1 MRTRIFRV
9 IFGVSIAVTAACFLL
24 IMGGLYRYF
33 SGQYAAELESEALYL
48 RQGVEKNGVLFFDGL
63 EVAEGQRITWIDA
76 TGVVMYDSKA
86 DAAMMESHENRE
98 EFVEALKTG
107 TGFAERYSSTF
118 SERTLYYAVKLTDG
132 TVLRV
137 AGTQYSVWAI
147 LIGLVRPVTVVI
159 LLVIGASAF
168 LASRLSKSI
177 VRPINS
183 IDPEHPEEAETYD
196 ELTPLLRRMSSQNRE
211 IEKRIDALKR
221 ARQEISAITE
231 NMAEGFLVVDRN
243 TDLLSYNHSALK
255 LLGTEKAE
263 IGQSVLTLNR
273 SEQFRGSIEEAIK
286 GNHSEQKME
295 MEGRIYQVI
304 GNPVYRD
311 RSIAGAVIVI
321 LDITEKEQREYLRRE
336 FTANVSHELKTPLT
350 SISGFA
356 EIIKNGLAKPEDT
369 ARFADLIH
377 KEAGKLISLVGDI
390 IRLSQLDEEETMPQ
404 PKETVNLLELAQEV
418 SARLS
423 KTAAAG
429 QVEISVSGE
438 SVSING
444 VRQILEEMIY
454 NLCDNAIKYNRPGGR
469 VDISVQ
475 REQKEIEFIV
485 ADTGIGIPQGEQK
498 RVFERFYRVDKSHSK
513 DVDGTGLGLSIVKHG
528 AAYHRA
534 SVMLDSVLNQG
545 TTVRILF
552 PEDCML
558 SSDKE

>member
-1 MRTRIFRV
+1 MRARIFRV

-48 RQGVEKNGVLFFDGL
+48 RQGAEKNGVLFFDGL
-63 EVAEGQRITWIDA
+63 EVAKGQRITWIDA
-76 TGVVMYDSKA
+76 TGVVMYDSKT
-86 DAAMMESHENRE
+86 DAAMMESHKDRE
-98 EFVEALKTG
+98 EFVEAMNFG

-183 IDPEHPEEAETYD
+183 IDPEHPEEAETYE
-196 ELTPLLRRMSSQNRE
+196 ELTPLLRRMSLQNRE

-255 LLGTEKAE
+255 LLGAEKAE
-263 IGQSVLTLNR
+263 TGQSVLTLNR

-286 GNHSEQKME
+286 GKHSEHKME
-295 MEGRIYQVI
+295 MEGRVYQVI
-304 GNPVYRD
+304 GNPVYRG

-390 IRLSQLDEEETMPQ
+390 IRLSQLDEETMPQ
-404 PKETVNLLELAQEV
+404 PKESVNLLELAQEV
-418 SARLS
+418 SARLG
-423 KTAAAG
+423 KTASSG
-429 QVEISVSGE
+429 QVELSVSGD

-454 NLCDNAIKYNRPGGR
+454 NLCDNAIKYNRPGGC
-469 VDISVQ
+469 VNISV
-475 REQKEIEFIV
+475 RCGQKDIEFIV
-485 ADTGIGIPQGEQK
+485 TDTGIGIPQGEQK

-528 AAYHRA
+528 AAYHKA
-534 SVMLDSVLNQG
+534 SVILDSVPDQG

-552 PEDCML
+552 PKDCML
-558 SSDKE
+558 SSERE